1 MHTSRHALRP
11 LLTALLAAGLPLGA
25 AFAQGTPAPAAPAAV
40 AEPTLDIRGFKID
53 GDNPLSEAQTGAVL
67 APFTG
72 DKRGLSQIEAAATAL
87 ERAIRAEGFVFHR
100 VFVPVQ
106 KPVDGQISLQILRFT
121 LDQVTMSGN
130 EKFSTENIRRSLP
143 ALVEGKAPDIYEI
156 GRDLTAANANP
167 AKQVQVT
174 FRESAKPDAVDAVLR
189 VKDTDPLAYFVNYT
203 TNYSVR
209 PRAPNDNVHRLTA
222 GLQHA
227 NLFDRDHVGALT
239 YTTDPNRIRSVTLFG
254 AYYQMPIYGTGI
266 NLSAYLNSSDVNSGQ
281 VAGGIDVSGQGQFM
295 GVRATLALERRGKLQ
310 QTVGLALD
318 RRYFEN
324 NSTFNGARIL
334 PNVGSMPLS
343 VRYTARQ
350 EETWGTVGGSIDLVT
365 NLGFGRGNSGQS
377 YAANGGTRTW
387 NALRYAVDGNYRI
400 NEWTLTGRWRG
411 QFSGNALIAGEQF
424 GLGGVGSVRGF
435 ADRVVAGDRG
445 YSVNLEAQG
454 PEMFFPQ
461 FRPLFFLDTG
471 RVHSRTASVTED
483 LLSVGVGLRWSSP
496 HVDVSADL
504 GKVLSAQIG
513 ELRNNPVRLHVAL
526 TYRF

>member
-1 MHTSRHALRP
+1 MHTTRHALRP

-281 VAGGIDVSGQGQFM
+281 VAGGIDISGQGHFM
-295 GVRATLALERRGKLQ
+295 GLRATLALERRGKLQ
-310 QTVGLALD
+310 QSVGVALD
-318 RRYFEN
+318 HRHFEN
-324 NSTFNGARIL
+324 NSTFNGARIQ
-334 PNVGSMPLS
+334 PDVGSLPIS
-343 VRYTARQ
+343 VRYSFRQ
-350 EETWGTVGGSIDLVT
+350 EEVWGGFGGSVDFLS
-365 NLGFGRGNSGQS
+365 NLGTGKGNTDAN
-377 YAANGGTRTW
+377 YAGNGGTRAW
-387 NALRYAVDGNYRI
+387 KAWRYGLDGNYRL
-400 NEWTLTGRWRG
+400 NDWVLSARLKG
-411 QFSGNALIAGEQF
+411 QYSSDTLIAGEQF
-424 GLGGVGSVRGF
+424 GLGGAGSVRGF
-435 ADRVVAGDRG
+435 TDRVVAGDSG
-445 YSVNLEAQG
+445 FSLNLEAQG
-454 PEMFFPQ
+454 PEVFIPQLRPVFFIDGGHTRARAAGAAEQ
-461 FRPLFFLDTG
+461 
-471 RVHSRTASVTED
+471 
-483 LLSVGVGLRWSSP
+483 LLSVGLGVRWTSA

-504 GKVLSAQIG
+504 AKVMAAQFG
-513 ELRNNPVRLHVAL
+513 EPHNNPLRLHLSVS
-526 TYRF
+526 YRF